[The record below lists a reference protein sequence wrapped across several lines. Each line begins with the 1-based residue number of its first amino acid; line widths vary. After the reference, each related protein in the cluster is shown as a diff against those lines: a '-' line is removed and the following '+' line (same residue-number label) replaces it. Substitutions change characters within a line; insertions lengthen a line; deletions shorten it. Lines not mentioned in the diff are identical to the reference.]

1 MLFRWIMEL
10 IILGSGTCVPSL
22 KRGSS
27 GLAVKA
33 NGKIILIDSG
43 SGTLERLL
51 KAGITYR
58 DVDVICYTHVHPD
71 HISDLVPF
79 LFTCRYGD
87 LPRQKDLLIIGGEG
101 FIDFFIRLKQVFG
114 QWLNADNYKLDLKEV
129 VNKTIN
135 IGNLKVSTRQ
145 PAHSKESVSYRFE
158 SPEGQSIVLSGDTD
172 YCESIISLG
181 QNADILVLEC
191 SFPDELKTDGHLT
204 PSAAGEIAAKSKCKK
219 LILTHFYP
227 LCEKYDLIAECRKTY
242 SGNVVLAE
250 DLMKVEVNA

>member
-1 MLFRWIMEL
+1 MEL

-27 GLAVKA
+27 GLVVKVD
-33 NGKIILIDSG
+33 GKIILIDSG

-101 FIDFFIRLKQVFG
+101 FIKFFNQLTQVFEK
-114 QWLNADNYKLDLKEV
+114 WLNADNYKLDLKELV
-129 VNKTIN
+129 DETIR
-135 IGNLKVSTRQ
+135 IGNLRVSTRQ
-145 PAHSKESVSYRFE
+145 PAHCKESVDR
-158 SPEGQSIVLSGDTD
+158 
-172 YCESIISLG
+172 
-181 QNADILVLEC
+181 
-191 SFPDELKTDGHLT
+191 
-204 PSAAGEIAAKSKCKK
+204 KSTR
-219 LILTHFYP
+219 LNSSH
-227 LCEKYDLIAECRKTY
+227 
-242 SGNVVLAE
+242 
-250 DLMKVEVNA
+250 

>member
-1 MLFRWIMEL
+1 MEL

-27 GLAVKA
+27 GLVVKTD
-33 NGKIILIDSG
+33 GKIILIDSG

-79 LFTCRYGD
+79 LFTCRCGD
-87 LPRQKDLLIIGGEG
+87 LPRQKDLLIVGGEG
-101 FIDFFIRLKQVFG
+101 FIEFFNQLRQVFG
-114 QWLNADNYKLDLKEV
+114 KWLNAENYKLDLKEV
-129 VNKTIN
+129 VNETMS
-135 IGNLKVSTRQ
+135 IGNIKVSTRQ
-145 PAHSKESVSYRFE
+145 PAHCKESVSYRIE
-158 SPEGQSIVLSGDTD
+158 SSENQIIVLSGDTD

-181 QNADILVLEC
+181 HNADILVLEC
-191 SFPDELKTDGHLT
+191 SFPDELKIDGHLS
-204 PSAAGEIAAKSKCKK
+204 PSTAGEIATKSKCKK

-227 LCEKYDLIAECRKTY
+227 SCEKHDLIAECRKTY
-242 SGNVVLAE
+242 SGDVVLAE
-250 DLMKVEVNA
+250 DLMKVQVTKN

>member
-1 MLFRWIMEL
+1 MEL

-27 GLAVKA
+27 GLVVKVD
-33 NGKIILIDSG
+33 GKIILIDSG

-79 LFTCRYGD
+79 LFTCSYGA
-87 LPRQKDLLIIGGEG
+87 LTRQKDLLIIGGEG
-101 FIDFFIRLKQVFG
+101 FIKFFNQLTQVFEK
-114 QWLNADNYKLDLKEV
+114 WLNADNYKLDLKELV
-129 VNKTIN
+129 DETIR
-135 IGNLKVSTRQ
+135 IGNLRVSTRQ
-145 PAHSKESVSYRFE
+145 PAHCKESVSYRLE
-158 SPEGQSIVLSGDTD
+158 SSEDQSIVLSGDTD

-181 QNADILVLEC
+181 KNADILVLEC
-191 SFPDELKTDGHLT
+191 SFPDEQKTDGHLS
-204 PSAAGEIAAKSKCKK
+204 PSVAGKIAAKSKCKK

-242 SGNVVLAE
+242 SGEVVLAE
-250 DLMKVEVNA
+250 DLMKVQVNS

>member
-1 MLFRWIMEL
+1 MEL

-27 GLAVKA
+27 GLVVKA
-33 NGKIILIDSG
+33 DEKIILIDSG

-71 HISDLVPF
+71 HISDLVSF
-79 LFTCRYGD
+79 LFTCKYGD
-87 LPRQKDLLIIGGEG
+87 LPRQRDLLIIGGEG
-101 FIDFFIRLKQVFG
+101 FIGFFNQLSQVFG
-114 QWLNADNYKLDLKEV
+114 KWLIAENYKLDLKEV
-129 VNKTIN
+129 VNDTIS

-145 PAHSKESVSYRFE
+145 PAHIKESISYRFE
-158 SPEGQSIVLSGDTD
+158 SSKDQSIVLSGDTD

-191 SFPDELKTDGHLT
+191 SFPDEHKADGHLT
-204 PSAAGEIAAKSKCKK
+204 PSTAGEIAAKSKCKK

-227 LCEKYDLIAECRKTY
+227 LCEKYDLISECRKTY
-242 SGNVVLAE
+242 SGDVILAE
-250 DLMKVEVNA
+250 DLMKVQVNS

>member
-1 MLFRWIMEL
+1 MEL

-27 GLAVKA
+27 GQVVKA
-33 NGKIILIDSG
+33 DGKIILIDSG

-101 FIDFFIRLKQVFG
+101 FIEFFNQLKQVFG
-114 QWLNADNYKLDLKEV
+114 KWLDADNYKLDLKEV
-129 VNKTIN
+129 VNETIS
-135 IGNLKVSTRQ
+135 IESLKVLTQQ
-145 PAHSKESVSYRFE
+145 PAHSKESVSYRLE
-158 SPEGQSIVLSGDTD
+158 SSEDQSIVLSGDTD
-172 YCESIISLG
+172 YCENIISLG
-181 QNADILVLEC
+181 HNADILVLEC
-191 SFPDELKTDGHLT
+191 SFPDDRKIDGHLS
-204 PSAAGEIAAKSKCKK
+204 PSAAGKIATKSKCKK

-242 SGNVVLAE
+242 SGDVVLAE
-250 DLMKVEVNA
+250 DLMKVEVTKN